1 MQWTE
6 RTRVSRAA
14 GMSVL
19 ELEAAPSGWTR
30 VRSYGCP
37 GWRLRSHWPSAI
49 LPHPTVLA
57 VQPLEAYPHVSPTT
71 TSGLALTLG
80 GRPPPIV
87 KPTSFLRALY
97 RSLNESLT
105 STLAVS
111 RSDLAGFE
119 STDANDI
126 SVSRSSTARSEWRF
140 LVLLC

>member
-1 MQWTE
+1 
-6 RTRVSRAA
+6 
-14 GMSVL
+14 MSVAQPECQYL
-19 ELEAAPSGWTR
+19 NSKRRHLAGPA
-30 VRSYGCP
+30 YGP
-37 GWRLRSHWPSAI
+37 TGALAGAVRSHWPSAI